1 MCRCTF
7 RRRTANRRCFSMGHR
22 PKPRRQC
29 AAPAFADEQSLRGI
43 YGALP
48 QTPSAFLEKAEEK
61 QYFTAKHPTHS
72 VRALLCG
79 SFLFDFNKDCAP
91 KLIIAKTQKFYKIP
105 PVLASSR

>member
-1 MCRCTF
+1 M
-7 RRRTANRRCFSMGHR
+7 
-22 PKPRRQC
+22 RQC
-29 AAPAFADEQSLRGI
+29 AAAIFADKHAKRGI

-91 KLIIAKTQKFYKIP
+91 KLIIAKTQKFHKIP
-105 PVLASSR
+105 PVLARCR